1 MMLDILKKIEEWK
14 SMQKELAVATVVK
27 TWGSAPRGVG
37 AKMVVNQDG
46 DFAGSVSGGCV
57 EGAVIEEASS
67 ALRNQQA
74 KILHFGVADDT
85 AWEVGL
91 ACGGEI
97 EVFVEP
103 WTDEKMMIVSSIRSL
118 IEGRKK
124 FIVASVIKGP
134 RDQLGRYLLISESSD
149 VVGNLHPELRKQI
162 APQKNTLLKEGI
174 SFTKDHFLN
183 HDPVELFFEYHTP
196 QLRLVIVGGVHIASA
211 LTHQAKSLGYQVYI
225 VDPRSSFGSKERFP
239 DVDGLIS
246 EWPDKAL
253 MELGLDR
260 YTAVAVLSHDP
271 KLDDPALQV
280 ALPSDAFYVGA
291 LGSRETQ
298 RKRRLRLE
306 DSGLSEEDLSRLKG
320 PIGLNLGG
328 RSPAEIA
335 LSILAEVVA
344 CLYKT

>member
-1 MMLDILKKIEEWK
+1 MLDILRHIEAWK
-14 SMQKELAVATVVK
+14 SSQMEIAVATVVK

-67 ALRNQQA
+67 VLRNQQA
-74 KILHFGVADDT
+74 KILHFGVADET

-103 WTDEKMMIVSSIRSL
+103 WTDEKMMSVSSIRSL

-124 FIVASVIKGP
+124 FIIAKAIRGSREQV
-134 RDQLGRYLLISESSD
+134 GRYLLISDTNAVE
-149 VVGNLHPELRKQI
+149 GNLHPKFREGFSQ
-162 APQKNTLLKEGI
+162 QKHILLKEGS
-174 SFTKDHFLN
+174 SFTKEYLLQE
-183 HDPVELFFEYHTP
+183 DPVEIFFEFHGP
-196 QLRLVIVGGVHIASA
+196 PLRLVIVGGVHIASA

-344 CLYKT
+344 CLHKT